1 MNKITV
7 QVFKRDDGYIH
18 HIEKDCEWA
27 KETTC
32 ELIHEYELECSLP
45 KKKVKKTVEDWVNI
59 YPNGIRYYYY
69 SKERADEAADK
80 DRIACVKITGEYY
93 IEE

>member
-1 MNKITV
+1 MNKITA
-7 QVFKRDDGYIH
+7 QVFKYVDGDIVY
-18 HIEKDCEWA
+18 IEKDSD
-27 KETTC
+27 
-32 ELIHEYELECSLP
+32 LECSLP
-45 KKKVKKTVEDWVNI
+45 KNKVKRTFEDWVNI